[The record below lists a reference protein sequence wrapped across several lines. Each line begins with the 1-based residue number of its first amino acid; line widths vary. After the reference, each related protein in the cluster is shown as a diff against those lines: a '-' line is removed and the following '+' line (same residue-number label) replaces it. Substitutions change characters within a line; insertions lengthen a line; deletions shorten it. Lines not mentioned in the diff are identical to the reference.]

1 MGSVVVVH
9 FLSAGSKCLSARRPC
24 RVNWP
29 SMKRLSWLIL
39 PLLAASCGGDSE
51 PVTYASPALAAEAGA
66 QALAG
71 GDLVAAAAA
80 FEQAAAAT
88 EPAAKAEALTGLFQ
102 AQLKGGT
109 SAQAI
114 GAVNRLVQEGGAA
127 LTATLLKSLTDS
139 AILERNAEVADAVIN
154 LALAKF
160 PDAKQDFAKAVAAV
174 DKLKT
179 QGAGADLSSL
189 GYTGD

>member
-1 MGSVVVVH
+1 
-9 FLSAGSKCLSARRPC
+9 
-24 RVNWP
+24 
-29 SMKRLSWLIL
+29 MKRWSWLIL
-39 PLLAASCGGDSE
+39 PLLAVSCGGGSE

-71 GDLVAAAAA
+71 GDLQAAAAA
-80 FEQAAAAT
+80 YEQAAAAT
-88 EPAAKAEALTGLFQ
+88 DPVAKTEALSGLYQ
-102 AQLKGGT
+102 AQLKDGA

-114 GAVNRLVQEGGAA
+114 SAVTRLIQEGGAA
-127 LTATLLKSLTDS
+127 VSATLLKSLTDS
-139 AILERNAEVADAVIN
+139 AIMERNAEVADAVIN
-154 LALAKF
+154 QALAKF
-160 PDAKQDFAKAVAAV
+160 PEAKQDFAKAVAAV